1 MQENQISTAL
11 GMLYLCG
18 CVLTGTKPEAKRLE
32 GISLKD
38 LYEIAKFH
46 SLSAIVSDALEKTEL
61 SPASEEEKRY
71 LEAFASSK
79 KKSVRKNLL
88 LDTERMK
95 LFAFMEQKGIWHMP
109 LKGVILKD
117 MYPKMGL
124 RQMSDNDILFDENY
138 RECVRD
144 WFVAQGY
151 TVENYGNSNHDV
163 YLKEPVYNYEMHVSL
178 YGEEHKAEWCAYYE
192 NVKEKLV
199 KDEDT
204 ECAYHFTDE
213 DFYIYFLAHGFKH
226 FDGSGTGVRFL
237 LDQYVY
243 SKAKG
248 EALDFAYIERE
259 LQTLG
264 LMEFEKA
271 CRELICE
278 IFEDINA
285 FDFEKLTQEKREM
298 FTYFLTS
305 GTYGTMKQRVDNIV
319 KKEGKCKYLLS
330 RLFPGTNVLKLY
342 HPVFRHKWLMPIG
355 WIYRAFK
362 LLTSKCG
369 SVLKELKLILTS
381 KGR

>member
-1 MQENQISTAL
+1 MQENQMNSAL

-18 CVLTGTKPEAKRLE
+18 CVLTDTRPQAERVAALNLR
-32 GISLKD
+32 D
-38 LYEIAKFH
+38 LYGICKFH
-46 SLSAIVSDALEKTEL
+46 SLCALVCEALEQTE
-61 SPASEEEKRY
+61 PATQEEKEC
-71 LEAFASSK
+71 LAAFGSAK

-88 LDTERMK
+88 LDTERAT
-95 LFAFMEQKGIWHMP
+95 LFAFMEQNGIWHMP

-117 MYPKMGL
+117 LYPKMGL

-144 WFVAQGY
+144 WFTARGY
-151 TVENYGNSNHDV
+151 EAESYGNYNHDV

-178 YGEEHKAEWCAYYE
+178 YGASHNAEWCEYYG
-192 NVKEKLV
+192 NVKERLI
-199 KDEDT
+199 KDEGKN
-204 ECAYHFTDE
+204 CAYHFTDE
-213 DFYIYFLAHGFKH
+213 DFYIYFFTHGFKH
-226 FDGSGTGVRFL
+226 FDGGGTGLRFL

-243 SKAKG
+243 LKAKS

-264 LMEFEKA
+264 LLEFEKA
-271 CRELICE
+271 CRELVRE
-278 IFEDINA
+278 IFGDINA

-298 FTYFLTS
+298 LTYFLTS
-305 GTYGTMKQRVDNIV
+305 GTYGTIKQRVDNSV
-319 KKEGKCKYLLS
+319 KKEGKFKYLLS
-330 RLFPGTNVLKLY
+330 RLFPGTNVLKAY

-355 WIYRAFK
+355 WVYRAFK

-381 KGR
+381 KKK